1 MDLEKLFS
9 IVASPINFLILIS
22 IVITIHEL
30 GHYWVGRMFG
40 AAAESFSIGFGN
52 SLVEVKDKRGTRWR
66 LNWLPLGGFVKFAG
80 ELQQPTDPSMS
91 PDARPDGLV
100 GKPYMVLNPWQ
111 RLAVS
116 LGGPFANF
124 VFAIMVFAGLALT
137 FGIPEAREVRIAAVS
152 PGMAAEAAGFRA
164 GDVIIEAGGRRVAS
178 PRDVTLATELNAN
191 EPVLFRIRRA
201 DGEFADLRVSP
212 VLTERVND
220 FNMKEKVGKIG
231 VELQSVGVT
240 VRRPDVVEAV
250 GHGFKATGDTIV
262 ATFNVIR
269 RLVTGKEGLDKLS
282 GPLGIMNL
290 TDKVTDTE
298 MKQVETPLWM
308 KVANVALML
317 LQLAAALSIGVGFF
331 NLLPIPVLD
340 GGAAVMC
347 VVEGVSGRP
356 VPETIQRI
364 GLTMGLVCLV
374 GFALVITLKD
384 VLAWQ

>member
-1 MDLEKLFS
+1 MEKLFS
-9 IVASPINFLILIS
+9 MAASPINFLILIS
-22 IVITIHEL
+22 VVITIHEL
-30 GHYWVGRMFG
+30 GHYWVGRLFG

-52 SLVEVKDKRGTRWR
+52 SVFEVKDKRGTRWR

-80 ELQQPTDPSMS
+80 ELQQPGDASM
-91 PDARPDGLV
+91 PADERPAGLV
-100 GKPYMVLNPWQ
+100 GKPYMALNPWQ

-124 VFAIMVFAGLALT
+124 TFAILVFAGLALG
-137 FGIPEAREVRIAAVS
+137 FGIPEAKEVRIAAVVQDS
-152 PGMAAEAAGFRA
+152 AASTAGFRP
-164 GDVIIEAGGRRVAS
+164 GDVVIEVAGRRVTS

-191 EPVLFRIRRA
+191 EPVPFTVRRA
-201 DGEFADLRVSP
+201 NGEFADLLVSP

-220 FNMKEKVGKIG
+220 FQMKEKVGKIG
-231 VELQSVGVT
+231 VELQSVDGMM
-240 VRRPDVVEAV
+240 RRPNVIEAV
-250 GHGFKATGDTIV
+250 GHGFQATGDTIG

-290 TDKVTDTE
+290 TDKVTDNE
-298 MKQVETPLWM
+298 MKRAETPLWM
-308 KVANVALML
+308 KVTNVALML

-347 VVEGVSGRP
+347 LVEGVSGRP
-356 VPETIQRI
+356 VPETIQRV

-384 VLAWQ
+384 VLTWQ